1 MPTFTAIALDR
12 LLEPR
17 TSRTA
22 DKSVNSPMPVPKS
35 KPPRSEPV
43 PNAKLERR
51 RSTSVMER
59 KVQRPQMTPA
69 LYATPESTPVPD
81 SPSSFPP
88 SPYIINHKRRGPHLV
103 KSLSE
108 DDVSAR
114 KKSMDEAN
122 TNSTVTEV
130 KSEEIASVGD
140 VPVTFTLSNTVE
152 DEHVNG
158 IDDVCEVGS
167 SDRSV
172 SSALEVGTS
181 NLNNGLVG
189 ETDTLVPVPMT
200 PEREVDSE
208 DFYDPQ
214 EAMSCTSNTEGED
227 NGTAERSVKFT
238 TPMGEFFDAWEELSS
253 DGGAQSSLRDLE
265 EELRGIRLSLL
276 MEIEKR
282 KQAEETL
289 SNMQSNW
296 QKIRQQLSLAGLTL
310 PADLTSESDQ
320 LSVEAAEQLNQ
331 QVQLARFVAEAIGR
345 GMAKAEAETEME
357 AQLEVKNF
365 EISRLWDRLHYYEAV
380 NHEMSQRNQE
390 AVETARRLRQQRK
403 RRQRWVWGSIAVA
416 LSLGASALAW
426 SYLPSGNGSRS
437 DDNQASK
444 SSNNTE

>member
-12 LLEPR
+12 LLEPG
-17 TSRTA
+17 TSRSV

-35 KPPRSEPV
+35 KPSRPEPV

-51 RSTSVMER
+51 RSTSIMER

-69 LYATPESTPVPD
+69 LYATPETTPVPD

-88 SPYIINHKRRGPHLV
+88 SPYIINHKRRGPRLV
-103 KSLSE
+103 KSLSV
-108 DDVSAR
+108 DDVSSR
-114 KKSMDEAN
+114 KKGMDEGN
-122 TNSTVTEV
+122 TNSNLTEA
-130 KSEEIASVGD
+130 KSEEVASAGD
-140 VPVTFTLSNTVE
+140 VPVTFTIVNTVG
-152 DEHVNG
+152 DEHVNSSDG
-158 IDDVCEVGS
+158 CDVGS
-167 SDRSV
+167 SDRAA

-181 NLNNGLVG
+181 NLNNGFVG
-189 ETDTLVPVPMT
+189 ETDTHIPVPST
-200 PEREVDSE
+200 PEREVDCE

-214 EAMSCTSNTEGED
+214 ESMSYTSNTEGED
-227 NGTAERSVKFT
+227 NGTAERSVKFA

-253 DGGAQSSLRDLE
+253 EGGAQSSLRDLE

-296 QKIRQQLSLAGLTL
+296 QRIRQQLSLAGLTL
-310 PADLTSESDQ
+310 PADLSLESDQ
-320 LSVEAAEQLNQ
+320 LNVEAAEQLNQ

-345 GMAKAEAETEME
+345 GMAKAEADMEME
-357 AQLEVKNF
+357 AQLEAKNF
-365 EISRLWDRLHYYEAV
+365 EIARLCDRLHYYEAV

-426 SYLPSGNGSRS
+426 SYLPTGDGSRP
-437 DDNQASK
+437 DDNQASR
-444 SSNNTE
+444 SSNDAK

>member
-1 MPTFTAIALDR
+1 
-12 LLEPR
+12 
-17 TSRTA
+17 
-22 DKSVNSPMPVPKS
+22 
-35 KPPRSEPV
+35 
-43 PNAKLERR
+43 
-51 RSTSVMER
+51 MER

-69 LYATPESTPVPD
+69 LYATPETTPVPD

-88 SPYIINHKRRGPHLV
+88 SPYIINHKRRGPRLV

-108 DDVSAR
+108 DDVSSR
-114 KKSMDEAN
+114 KKGMDEAN
-122 TNSTVTEV
+122 TNSNLTEA
-130 KSEEIASVGD
+130 KSEEVASAGD
-140 VPVTFTLSNTVE
+140 VPVTFTIVNTVG
-152 DEHVNG
+152 DEHVNCS
-158 IDDVCEVGS
+158 DSCDVGS
-167 SDRSV
+167 SDRAA

-181 NLNNGLVG
+181 NLNNGFVG
-189 ETDTLVPVPMT
+189 ETDTHVPVPLT

-214 EAMSCTSNTEGED
+214 ESMSYTSNTEGED
-227 NGTAERSVKFT
+227 NGTGERSVKFT

-253 DGGAQSSLRDLE
+253 EGGAQSSLRDLE

-296 QKIRQQLSLAGLTL
+296 QRIRQQLSLAGLTL
-310 PADLTSESDQ
+310 PADLSLESDQ
-320 LSVEAAEQLNQ
+320 LNVEAAEQLNQ

-357 AQLEVKNF
+357 AQLEAKNF
-365 EISRLWDRLHYYEAV
+365 EIARLWDRLHYYEAV

-390 AVETARRLRQQRK
+390 AVENARRLRQQRK

-426 SYLPSGNGSRS
+426 SYLPTGDGSRS
-437 DDNQASK
+437 DDNQASR
-444 SSNNTE
+444 SSNDAE